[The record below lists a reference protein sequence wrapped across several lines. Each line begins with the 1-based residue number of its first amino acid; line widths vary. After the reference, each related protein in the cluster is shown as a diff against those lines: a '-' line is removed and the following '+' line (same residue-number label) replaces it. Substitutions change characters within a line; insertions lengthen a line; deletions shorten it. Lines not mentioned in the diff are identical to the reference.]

1 MKKILKKI
9 RGLKTIPKLII
20 GYFLL
25 SLSMGLLGINRIE
38 ILEDVVVLYY
48 GSDYILIFC
57 IILLFIYWIIFGS
70 LHSLSKEERLKEEK
84 KDEER
89 EERKRKIKEEV
100 ERKIKEE
107 KRKIE
112 EEKRKKREEEKKTDG
127 KRFYW
132 ND

>member
-25 SLSMGLLGINRIE
+25 SLSMMLLGIDRTE
-38 ILEDVVVLYY
+38 ILVGVVSLNYDEEIIV
-48 GSDYILIFC
+48 FC

-84 KDEER
+84 KDEEK
-89 EERKRKIKEEV
+89 EERKRKIKEE
-100 ERKIKEE
+100 E
-107 KRKIE
+107 KRKME
-112 EEKRKKREEEKKTDG
+112 
-127 KRFYW
+127 
-132 ND
+132 

>member
-25 SLSMGLLGINRIE
+25 SLSMLLLDVRRVY

-48 GSDYILIFC
+48 TETILIFC

-84 KDEER
+84 KDEEK

-127 KRFYW
+127 KRLYW

>member
-9 RGLKTIPKLII
+9 RGLRTIPKLII

-25 SLSMGLLGINRIE
+25 SLSMLLLGIRRIY

-48 GSDYILIFC
+48 RDTILIFC

-84 KDEER
+84 KDEEI
-89 EERKRKIKEEV
+89 EEEKKEE
-100 ERKIKEE
+100 IKEE
-107 KRKIE
+107 KRKIK
-112 EEKRKKREEEKKTDG
+112 EEKINREFKKRYPN
-127 KRFYW
+127 R
-132 ND
+132 